1 MACLV
6 LGTESCSV
14 YILDPEAFTIMDSLA
29 LPAPPVLL
37 SVAGQYDVE
46 YRIVVACRSAVALN
60 TFEGLKP
67 QLLQDWAALRA
78 QARLGGGQGADKPGQ
93 PAGGTISYMII

>member
-1 MACLV
+1 M

-46 YRIVVACRSAVALN
+46 YRIVVACRSAVVLN

-67 QLLQDWAALRA
+67 PRVVAGLDSSACSSEAGR
-78 QARLGGGQGADKPGQ
+78 RPGC
-93 PAGGTISYMII
+93 